1 MKQTR
6 LLEIIRE
13 EISNAL
19 NEWSIDVPNP
29 AALTP
34 QAKINLIKTARNTTR
49 DNTIG
54 LAKNPVEF
62 LEEDMLTEGPFIEG
76 PLDFAYIDGKLETGI
91 LGKAVATATQAIKT
105 SFPNVDPEAAAQIIT
120 GKKSRT
126 SDKTPDAVKS
136 ALVKIDDAI
145 LAQVKTF
152 DDTNLLKDLLNKGEI
167 GKDPKEIE
175 RINSYIEPDEKSGD
189 VKRYVTKLGFP
200 QTLNAVE
207 KSLSGEAPTDME
219 PKTVKEPAKKA
230 PEAPKAAKT
239 AIEPKATNKPTAEP
253 KAATLTKG
261 DDGFDKVSY
270 SEPKAATEPEPKT
283 AEKLSPED
291 RADAAASKTP
301 KLDKLASN
309 QDSLLKAQKAT
320 QDKMK
325 ITQDKMKEVATQYRT
340 AEGAEQDKFRE
351 ELKKLN
357 SELNGYSTLNGEIQ
371 SKIDKLY

>member
-19 NEWSIDVPNP
+19 NELSIDVPNP
-29 AALTP
+29 TTLNP
-34 QAKINLIKTARNTTR
+34 QTKMNLIKTARTTTR
-49 DNTIG
+49 DNSIG
-54 LAKNPVEF
+54 TVKNPVEF
-62 LEEDMLTEGPFIEG
+62 IEEDMLTEGPFIEG

-145 LAQVKTF
+145 LAQLDTF
-152 DDTNLLKDLLNKGEI
+152 EDEKLLKDLLNKGEI

-175 RINSYIEPDEKSGD
+175 RINSYIEPDEKGN
-189 VKRYVTKLGFP
+189 VKRYVEKLGFP

-207 KSLSGEAPTDME
+207 KALSGKAPTDME

-253 KAATLTKG
+253 KTATLTKG

-270 SEPKAATEPEPKT
+270 SEPKTTTEPEPKT
-283 AEKLSPED
+283 AEKPSPED

-325 ITQDKMKEVATQYRT
+325 ITQDKMKEVATQYRA

>member
-13 EISNAL
+13 EISNVL
-19 NEWSIDVPNP
+19 NEVEKGEIELPKGTPSSSVKQYTDKGFDVKFVDP
-29 AALTP
+29 LTGKMV
-34 QAKINLIKTARNTTR
+34 QKESESK
-49 DNTIG
+49 
-54 LAKNPVEF
+54 E

-76 PLDFAYIDGKLETGI
+76 PLDFAYIDGKLEKGI

-120 GKKSRT
+120 GKKART
-126 SDKTPDAVKS
+126 SEKTPDAVKS

-145 LAQVKTF
+145 LAQLDTF
-152 DDTNLLKDLLNKGEI
+152 EDEKLLKDLLNKGEI
-167 GKDPKEIE
+167 GRDPKEIE

-207 KSLSGEAPTDME
+207 KALSGEAPTDME

-239 AIEPKATNKPTAEP
+239 ATEPKATAEPKTATEPKATAEP
-253 KAATLTKG
+253 KTAT
-261 DDGFDKVSY
+261 
-270 SEPKAATEPEPKT
+270 EPKATEKT
-283 AEKLSPED
+283 SSED
-291 RADAAASKTP
+291 RATDAASKTP

-309 QDSLLKAQKAT
+309 QDSLLKAQKT
-320 QDKMK
+320 
-325 ITQDKMKEVATQYRT
+325 TQDKMKEIAAQYRT

-357 SELNGYSTLNGEIQ
+357 KLNGEIQ